1 MLYAVPN
8 CKRLTRLFRHLL
20 KPAIRTQLPIL
31 LLILI
36 GIIAG
41 IIAWGYEVGSFT
53 DMGPGFVP
61 LMLSIGLVLLAAL
74 ILWREWP
81 IIRAF
86 SGELPTVSNFAWRPF
101 CAVSSGILVWILL
114 AENAGF
120 FIAAIAQV
128 GLTALALPEPRWRS
142 VLFMAVILAITGY
155 VLFVV
160 QLGVPLEAI
169 G

>member
-1 MLYAVPN
+1 
-8 CKRLTRLFRHLL
+8 
-20 KPAIRTQLPIL
+20 
-31 LLILI
+31 
-36 GIIAG
+36 
-41 IIAWGYEVGSFT
+41 
-53 DMGPGFVP
+53 
-61 LMLSIGLVLLAAL
+61 
-74 ILWREWP
+74 
-81 IIRAF
+81 
-86 SGELPTVSNFAWRPF
+86 VSNFAWRQF
-101 CAVSSGILVWILL
+101 CAVSSGILAWILL

-142 VLFMAVILAITGY
+142 VLLMAVILAITGY